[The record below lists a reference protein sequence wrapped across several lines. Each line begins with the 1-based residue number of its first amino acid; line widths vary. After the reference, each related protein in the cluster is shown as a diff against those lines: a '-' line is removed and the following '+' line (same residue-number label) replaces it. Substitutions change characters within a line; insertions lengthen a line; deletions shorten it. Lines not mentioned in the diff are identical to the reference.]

1 MSLRNRF
8 IIAITIFILLLL
20 FFIGSIIMYFGV
32 RDKLNGQIEL
42 VGSGVYVQADCSIS
56 GTESEISLPTLVI
69 HEDTIGGSSWKNL
82 DLVFDNEDS
91 VIEIV
96 INIVNNYTQEGNIVN
111 IAFSNNSTKDNV
123 VFEEFYY
130 LNAES
135 SSPTQFT
142 QTASVDLDAQESCS
156 IVLKISIKDKQV
168 EVKED
173 FDVEIVCTKIATI

>member
-32 RDKLNGQIEL
+32 KNKLNGQIDF

-56 GTESEISLPTLVI
+56 GTENEISLPTLVI
-69 HEDTIGGSSWKNL
+69 HEDTIGGSSWNNL

-96 INIVNNYTQEGNIVN
+96 INVVNNYTQKGNVVN
-111 IAFSNNSTKDNV
+111 LAFLNNSTKDNV

-130 LNAES
+130 LNGES
-135 SSPTQFT
+135 SSPTEFT
-142 QTASVDLDAQESCS
+142 QTTEIDLDAQESCS
-156 IVLKISIKDKQV
+156 IVLRISIKDKKV

-173 FDVEIVCTKIATI
+173 FAVEIVCTKVSTI